1 MGAVGNRGQPKID
14 RCGVEIAMET
24 ELLPRLVRG
33 KLVEVTEV
41 GVKIEIN
48 GRLGMLSV
56 PLRMVFNDKPLE
68 IGDEVEFYVSYVN
81 VV

>member
-1 MGAVGNRGQPKID
+1 MDI
-14 RCGVEIAMET
+14 
-24 ELLPRLVRG
+24 ELTPRLVNG

-56 PLRMVFNDKPLE
+56 PLRMVFTDKPLVV
-68 IGDEVEFYVSYVN
+68 GDEVEFYVSYVN
-81 VV
+81 VTSK

>member
-1 MGAVGNRGQPKID
+1 
-14 RCGVEIAMET
+14 MEMEM
-24 ELLPRLVRG
+24 ELMPRLVNG

-56 PLRMVFNDKPLE
+56 PLRMVFTDKPLV
-68 IGDEVEFYVSYVN
+68 IGDEVEFYVSYVK
-81 VV
+81 VITPRGEAK

>member
-1 MGAVGNRGQPKID
+1 
-14 RCGVEIAMET
+14 MEM
-24 ELLPRLVRG
+24 ELMPRLVNG

-56 PLRMVFNDKPLE
+56 PLRMVFTEKPLN

-81 VV
+81 VK

>member
-1 MGAVGNRGQPKID
+1 M
-14 RCGVEIAMET
+14 
-24 ELLPRLVRG
+24 PRLVNG

-56 PLRMVFNDKPLE
+56 PLRMVFTEKPLN

-81 VV
+81 VK